1 MCEVVAQ
8 GNDYVDYWLPQAD
21 DKVKVVENNEWD
33 IFDFFLFGI
42 GIIFIIGI
50 CYCLYQKYK

>member
-1 MCEVVAQ
+1 MAQ